1 MAMKACCCCCCVPPP
16 LLVVVAVLLT
26 SSAGASRDGSWF
38 RFTQASYNA
47 SIAENSPPRTY
58 VTPARPGMGIYVGY
72 DAASSG
78 PALTVAYSLRRS
90 RAVSRLFR
98 PESRCA
104 GDFCFLLVR
113 TRSGAHAALNRERT
127 PGYRVTVEA
136 TVRGR
141 GGRQPLSA
149 RAELAID
156 VLDANDLSPLF
167 DVAEYRA
174 AVRDD
179 APLHASVARV
189 AASDADV
196 GPNGEVYYGL
206 VSDTFAVHPTSGVVT
221 LTRPLNAADQDA
233 YELTVTA
240 RDRGPA
246 LQASCP
252 AALPYLL
259 FRSFCAIAAA
269 SICFSFLFFFALGVY
284 ATEREKNFKQQ
295 QFALFYYYCTS

>member
-1 MAMKACCCCCCVPPP
+1 MAMKACCCVPPPP

-149 RAELAID
+149 RAELAIG

-174 AVRDD
+174 SVPDD

-269 SICFSFLFFFALGVY
+269 SICFSFWFFCSWCLC
-284 ATEREKNFKQQ
+284 N
-295 QFALFYYYCTS
+295 